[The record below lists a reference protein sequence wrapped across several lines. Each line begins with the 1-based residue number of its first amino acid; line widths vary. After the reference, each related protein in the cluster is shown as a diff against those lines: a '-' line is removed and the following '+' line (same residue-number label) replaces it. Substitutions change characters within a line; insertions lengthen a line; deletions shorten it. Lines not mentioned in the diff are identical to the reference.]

1 MMPDDV
7 KGPEDS
13 PEIARVP
20 ITDALDLHPI
30 PPRDI
35 PEVVSE
41 YVWEA
46 VALGLREVRIIHG
59 KGIGF
64 QREVVAR
71 VLSQHP
77 AVASYH
83 IAPAD
88 RGHWGATIAHLRPG
102 ITPRQ
107 RS

>member
-1 MMPDDV
+1 MSDDAQ
-7 KGPEDS
+7 GPEEF

-20 ITDALDLHPI
+20 ITDELDLHPI

-41 YVWEA
+41 YLWEA
-46 VALGLREVRIIHG
+46 AGIGLREVRIIHG

-71 VLSQHP
+71 VLNEHP
-77 AVASYH
+77 AVASFH

-88 RGHWGATIAHLRPG
+88 RGHWGATIAHLRAGVARP
-102 ITPRQ
+102 
-107 RS
+107 